1 MDLVRGIGCRAKRIA
16 LGVDSTVFRPPG
28 PGTKQEL
35 RIKYGLP
42 GGRII
47 LHVGHIS
54 PGRNLGLLKRM
65 LDGEARVLVVSSTTT
80 MRHPEVEAMLRSPS
94 VILMDSYIEHIEEI
108 YRAVDAYIFPTFNAT
123 DAIDIPLSVLEA
135 MATNLPV
142 AVTDFGGLPD
152 LFSPGE
158 GLFICSTEE
167 ELLEAGRTML
177 GLETIATRE
186 KVLGL
191 SWKSAA
197 ETVIEAMAAEL
208 R

>member
-1 MDLVRGIGCRAKRIA
+1 M
-16 LGVDSTVFRPPG
+16 VDEDV
-28 PGTKQEL
+28 
-35 RIKYGLP
+35 
-42 GGRII
+42 
-47 LHVGHIS
+47 
-54 PGRNLGLLKRM
+54 
-65 LDGEARVLVVSSTTT
+65 RVLVVSSTTT
-80 MRHPEVEAMLRSPS
+80 RRHPDVEAMLRSPS
-94 VILMDSYIEHIEEI
+94 VILMDRYIEHIEEI
-108 YRAVDAYIFPTFNAT
+108 YRAVDGYIFPTFNAT

-152 LFSPGE
+152 LFSSGE

-177 GLETIATRE
+177 GLGAVATRE
-186 KVLGL
+186 KVLDL

-197 ETVIEAMAAEL
+197 ETLVEAMAAEL